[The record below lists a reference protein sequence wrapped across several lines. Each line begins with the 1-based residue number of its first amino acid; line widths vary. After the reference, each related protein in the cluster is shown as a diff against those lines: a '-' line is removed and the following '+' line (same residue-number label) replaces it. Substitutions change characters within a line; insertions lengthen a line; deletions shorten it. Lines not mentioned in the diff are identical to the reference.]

1 MRTTEI
7 DLRKNPHLRLLQV
20 DLDLEDEDIISWSDE
35 TQWLDSLCEC
45 VASRSLVIEVR
56 GFSKETELCNKIQ
69 DSLLALNERID
80 TLSVYLFNTNILA
93 KEVMKMSDI
102 RELFSRLYEMDIVIE
117 KFLSDDESV
126 CHFFS
131 HPCYHI
137 EHIYD

>member
-126 CHFFS
+126 CHFLS
-131 HPCYHI
+131 HPRYRI
-137 EHIYD
+137 EHIYN